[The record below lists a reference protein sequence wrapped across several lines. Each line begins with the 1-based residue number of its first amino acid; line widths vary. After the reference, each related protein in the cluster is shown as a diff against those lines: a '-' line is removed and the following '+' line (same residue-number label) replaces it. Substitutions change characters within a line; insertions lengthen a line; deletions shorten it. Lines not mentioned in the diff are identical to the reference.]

1 MRKVYVDVTLKQDK
15 YGTIVPLTVTWEDG
29 RKYEIDRVIDVR
41 RAASTKVGGNGVRF
55 TVRILGKE
63 TYLFDDGERWFVEAK
78 DNF

>member
-41 RAASTKVGGNGVRF
+41 RAAATKVGGTGVRF

-63 TYLFDDGERWFVEAK
+63 TYLFDDGECWFVEAK